1 MQMKNVLI
9 FGCSG
14 SIGSYIFDK
23 FRNNNSYNV
32 LGTTTNK
39 TKVTNNILCV
49 TNDDMKELDNIN
61 NVDIIIWAH
70 GTNMNDNIN
79 NFNNEMFKTII
90 DVNVTFILNT
100 LNYLLIHDKINFGA
114 KMAIISS
121 IYEFCTREN
130 KLSYSISKTALR
142 ALVKNVSF
150 DLSSKNVLINNI
162 LPGVIDNEM
171 THKTLIPKN
180 LDFVKNYMNFN
191 RLISLEDVF
200 KTVYFL
206 VTENGGITGQ
216 SICVDLGFTNVI
228 KF

>member
-1 MQMKNVLI
+1 MKNVLI

-23 FRNNNSYNV
+23 FNNNNNYIV

-39 TKVTNNILCV
+39 TNAYNNILYV
-49 TNDDMKELDNIN
+49 TNDIMNELDNIN

-70 GTNMNDNIN
+70 GTNINDNIN
-79 NFNNEMFKTII
+79 NFNNEKFKNII
-90 DVNVTFILNT
+90 DVNVCFILNT
-100 LNYLLIHDKINFGA
+100 LNYLLTHKKINFGS
-114 KMAIISS
+114 KMVIISS

-130 KLSYSISKTALR
+130 KLSYSISKSTLR

-150 DLSSKNVLINNI
+150 DLSAKNILINNV

-171 THKTLIPKN
+171 TYKTLMPEN
-180 LDFVKNYMNFN
+180 LDYIKNYMNFN
-191 RLISLEDVF
+191 RLISLDDVF

-206 VTENGGITGQ
+206 VTENTGITGQ
-216 SICVDLGFTNVI
+216 SISVDLGFTNII
-228 KF
+228 KFK